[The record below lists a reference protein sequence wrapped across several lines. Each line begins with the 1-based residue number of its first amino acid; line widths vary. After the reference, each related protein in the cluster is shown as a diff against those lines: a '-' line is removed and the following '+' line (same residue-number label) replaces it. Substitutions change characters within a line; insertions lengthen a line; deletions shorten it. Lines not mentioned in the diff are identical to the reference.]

1 MCRMKSMIYQIL
13 CSVLTFSSM
22 SSLLNECLF
31 YTRLHRLLWQVEY
44 ERLNKA
50 VNPML
55 PLRSASSLMFS
66 RVDLLYL
73 WKVVL
78 TPLLWQK
85 HSDFWV
91 CDVYSCTLADGWSSF
106 IRKWK
111 SCSASVK
118 LWASMSRVFPSGSSF
133 ASGSVTMFCT
143 YWLVQHSNI
152 YIRII
157 HAVGSL
163 FAMGSSLLRLCSDLV
178 YDVSGSIFTS
188 GSKTTRWRILV
199 HYNSLSLS
207 VFHSNTQ
214 R

>member
-13 CSVLTFSSM
+13 CSVLSFSSM

-91 CDVYSCTLADGWSSF
+91 CDVHSCTLADGWSSF
-106 IRKWK
+106 IRKWQ
-111 SCSASVK
+111 SFSASVK
-118 LWASMSRVFPSGSSF
+118 FWVSMPRVFSSGSSF
-133 ASGSVTMFCT
+133 TSGSVTRFCT
-143 YWLVQHSNI
+143 YWLVQHSII
-152 YIRII
+152 YNRI
-157 HAVGSL
+157 
-163 FAMGSSLLRLCSDLV
+163 
-178 YDVSGSIFTS
+178 
-188 GSKTTRWRILV
+188 
-199 HYNSLSLS
+199 
-207 VFHSNTQ
+207 
-214 R
+214 

>member
-1 MCRMKSMIYQIL
+1 
-13 CSVLTFSSM
+13 
-22 SSLLNECLF
+22 
-31 YTRLHRLLWQVEY
+31 
-44 ERLNKA
+44 
-50 VNPML
+50 ML
-55 PLRSASSLMFS
+55 S
-66 RVDLLYL
+66 RVDLPYL

-78 TPLLWQK
+78 TPLLWWKQ
-85 HSDFWV
+85 SDFCV
-91 CDVYSCTLADGWSSF
+91 CGVYSCTLADGWSSF
-106 IRKWK
+106 IRKWQ
-111 SCSASVK
+111 SCSASVN
-118 LWASMSRVFPSGSSF
+118 LWIPMPRVFPSGSWF

-178 YDVSGSIFTS
+178 YDVSGSILTS
-188 GSKTTRWRILV
+188 GSKTTGWRIFV